1 MTESFVLDASMAL
14 AWHFADEESS
24 RTLAIE
30 LLTDTAAVL
39 VPSHWFAE
47 VTNTLVMGER
57 RKRATLADT
66 AAFIERLGKL
76 VIVVDEIAPE
86 RHWTHILPLA
96 RAHGLTVYDT
106 LYLELAERRGLP
118 LASLD
123 EELNT
128 AARRVG
134 IALVEEAA

>member
-1 MTESFVLDASMAL
+1 MKAFVLDASVAL
-14 AWHFADEESS
+14 AWYFRDEFLGRARRISELADNC
-24 RTLAIE
+24 
-30 LLTDTAAVL
+30 AVA

-47 VTNTLVMGER
+47 IANGMLFGER
-57 RKRATLADT
+57 RRRTSTSDSALFSGRIGLLDLDVETPDPSRMLD
-66 AAFIERLGKL
+66 
-76 VIVVDEIAPE
+76 VV
-86 RHWTHILPLA
+86 LPLA

-123 EELNT
+123 EQLN
-128 AARRVG
+128 AAAKRVG